1 MKERNY
7 TIDVIP
13 YIPIKCWYVDSEV
26 HYTGH
31 IYYNSPHEC
40 DDNCGTCDGGACD
53 YCRKISSTDIIC
65 NISIIGF
72 KNILAYAFPYDD
84 IDWKNCE
91 INELPKIPSIKMV
104 YDNFPEIY
112 DAIIKHNKCDDLFNK
127 KEIEEKERKEKEE
140 LNNRLYNL
148 RLRSVY
154 IGSPKSY
161 EGFEGSLIQDSDFTV
176 NCKLKDNADRGSLF
190 IMESDNYAKLRSC
203 IPEKLLSSLDNNMI
217 DYFNYKACNGH
228 ISFEYIFPKAWSN
241 DMKISYAY
249 KKLEE

>member
-1 MKERNY
+1 
-7 TIDVIP
+7 
-13 YIPIKCWYVDSEV
+13 
-26 HYTGH
+26 
-31 IYYNSPHEC
+31 
-40 DDNCGTCDGGACD
+40 
-53 YCRKISSTDIIC
+53 
-65 NISIIGF
+65 
-72 KNILAYAFPYDD
+72 
-84 IDWKNCE
+84 
-91 INELPKIPSIKMV
+91 MV

-176 NCKLKDNADRGSLF
+176 NCKLKDNTF

-228 ISFEYIFPKAWSN
+228 ISCKYIIPKAWLN

-249 KKLEE
+249 KLKE